1 MVSAQE
7 SGIGGFLLLFAL
19 TQILSLGLMAWT
31 IPRMLNEIIGSHAP
45 IVQRMW
51 SGYLPL
57 VIAELVFVIARG
69 VAIGMG
75 LVLIFRHDPRA
86 PMYYKVL
93 LAALIVL
100 AVLDMY
106 FIARFSDSVH
116 AYLLQRGKSSTQ
128 FDAAIDGG
136 RMDNFRLIA
145 YAVIWSLYW
154 RSSERVR
161 LTFTPGPGM
170 TEIPTQS

>member
-69 VAIGMG
+69 VG
-75 LVLIFRHDPRA
+75 
-86 PMYYKVL
+86 
-93 LAALIVL
+93 
-100 AVLDMY
+100 
-106 FIARFSDSVH
+106 ARFSDSVH

-128 FDAAIDGG
+128 FDAAIDSG